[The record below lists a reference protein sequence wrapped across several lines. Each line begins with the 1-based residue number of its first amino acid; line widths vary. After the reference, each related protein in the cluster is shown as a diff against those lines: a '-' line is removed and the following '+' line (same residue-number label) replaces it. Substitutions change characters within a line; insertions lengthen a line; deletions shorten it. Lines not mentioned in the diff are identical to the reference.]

1 MIEVILKEPVDHLG
15 SRGDVVKVADGFA
28 RNYLLPRKLAL
39 QVTSGNQRQIDAE
52 KKRAAER
59 EAQDRSVAEAIA
71 SRLGQTECV
80 VARRVGEKDAL
91 YGSVTS
97 ADVAEGLARLGFEVD
112 KRKIQLPEPIR
123 ALGEFTVPIR
133 LHRDVTTQVKVL
145 VVKAD

>member
-1 MIEVILKEPVDHLG
+1 MEVILREHVEHLG
-15 SRGDVVKVADGFA
+15 RRGDLVKVADGYA

-39 QVTSGNQRQIDAE
+39 QVTAGNQRQIDAE

-71 SRLGQTECV
+71 SRLSQTECV
-80 VARRVGEKDAL
+80 VARRVGEKDAH

-112 KRKIQLPEPIR
+112 KRKIQLAEPIR